1 MTTSPTRR
9 SFLTLIGAGLVAS
22 SAEAGD
28 SFVLSG
34 AVTYAAKGAIPP
46 GRLTI
51 RLEEQGIMDAPARLI
66 ARTTVIS
73 KGERHSIRFSMRV
86 KRSALRRAVDP
97 GFTVRLER
105 HGRLIATNTTKQGY
119 SGRGKASLQIEPILY

>member
-66 ARTTVIS
+66 AKTTVIS
-73 KGERHSIRFSMRV
+73 KGDRHSIRFSMRV

>member
-34 AVTYAAKGAIPP
+34 AVTNVANGPVP
-46 GRLTI
+46 VGRLTI
-51 RLEEQGIMDAPARLI
+51 RLEEQGIMDAPARRI
-66 ARTTVIS
+66 AETTVVS
-73 KGERHSIRFSMRV
+73 KGDRHSIRFSMRV
-86 KRSALRRAVDP
+86 KRSVLHRAVDP
-97 GFTVRLER
+97 AFTVRLER

>member
-1 MTTSPTRR
+1 MSPTRR
-9 SFLTLIGAGLVAS
+9 SFLALIGTGLIAS

-34 AVTYAAKGAIPP
+34 IVTNVASGPIPV

-73 KGERHSIRFSMRV
+73 KGDRHSIRFSMRV
-86 KRSALRRAVDP
+86 KRSALSRAVDP

-105 HGRLIATNTTKQGY
+105 HGRLIAINTTKQGY

>member
-9 SFLTLIGAGLVAS
+9 SFLTLIGAGLIAS
-22 SAEAGD
+22 SAEASD

-34 AVTYAAKGAIPP
+34 TVAYAAKGAIPP

-51 RLEEQGIMDAPARLI
+51 RLEEQGIMDAPARRI
-66 ARTTVIS
+66 AETTVVS

-86 KRSALRRAVDP
+86 KRSALGRAVDP
-97 GFTVRLER
+97 GFTIRLER
-105 HGRLIATNTTKQGY
+105 HGSLFAANTTKQGY
-119 SGRGKASLQIEPILY
+119 SGRGKVSLQIEPILY

>member
-1 MTTSPTRR
+1 MTNPTRR
-9 SFLTLIGAGLVAS
+9 SFLTLIGAGLIAS

-34 AVTYAAKGAIPP
+34 TVTNVASGPVP
-46 GRLTI
+46 VGRLTI

-66 ARTTVIS
+66 ARTTAIS
-73 KGERHSIRFSMRV
+73 KGDRHSIRFSMRV
-86 KRSALRRAVDP
+86 KRSALSRAVDP

>member
-1 MTTSPTRR
+1 MTNPTRR
-9 SFLTLIGAGLVAS
+9 GFLTLLGAGLVAS

-34 AVTYAAKGAIPP
+34 TVTNVANGPVP
-46 GRLTI
+46 VGRLTI

-97 GFTVRLER
+97 GFTIRLER
-105 HGRLIATNTTKQGY
+105 HGSLIAANTTKQGY

>member
-1 MTTSPTRR
+1 MTSPTTRR
-9 SFLTLIGAGLVAS
+9 SFLTLIGAGLIAS

-34 AVTYAAKGAIPP
+34 TVTNVTSGPVP
-46 GRLTI
+46 VGRLTI

-66 ARTTVIS
+66 ARTTAIS
-73 KGERHSIRFSMRV
+73 KGDRHSIRFSMRV
-86 KRSALRRAVDP
+86 KRSALSRAVDP

-105 HGRLIATNTTKQGY
+105 HGRLIAINTTKQGY

>member
-1 MTTSPTRR
+1 MMNPTRR
-9 SFLTLIGAGLVAS
+9 SFLALVGAGFIAS
-22 SAEAGD
+22 SAEASD

-34 AVTYAAKGAIPP
+34 TVTYVAKGAIPP
-46 GRLTI
+46 GRMTI
-51 RLEEQGIMDAPARLI
+51 RLEEQGVMDAPARGI
-66 ARTTVIS
+66 AATTVVS
-73 KGERHSIRFSMRV
+73 KGDRHSIRFSMRV
-86 KRSALRRAVDP
+86 KRSALSRAVDP

>member
-1 MTTSPTRR
+1 MTHPTRR
-9 SFLTLIGAGLVAS
+9 SFLALIGAGLIAF

-28 SFVLSG
+28 SFTLSG
-34 AVTYAAKGAIPP
+34 TVTYVAKGAIPP

-51 RLEEQGIMDAPARLI
+51 RLEEQGVMDVAARQI
-66 ARTTVIS
+66 AQATVIS
-73 KGERHSIRFSMRV
+73 KGNRHSIRFAMRV
-86 KRSALRRAVDP
+86 RRSALRKAIDP
-97 GFTVRLER
+97 GFTIRLER

>member
-1 MTTSPTRR
+1 MTNPTTRR
-9 SFLTLIGAGLVAS
+9 SFLTLIGAGLIAS
-22 SAEAGD
+22 SAEASD

-34 AVTYAAKGAIPP
+34 TVTYAAKGAIPP

-51 RLEEQGIMDAPARLI
+51 RLEEQGIMDAPARGI
-66 ARTTVIS
+66 AAVTVIS
-73 KGERHSIRFSMRV
+73 KGDRHSIRFSMRV

-119 SGRGKASLQIEPILY
+119 GGRGKASLQIEPILY

>member
-34 AVTYAAKGAIPP
+34 AVTNVANGPVP
-46 GRLTI
+46 VGRLTI
-51 RLEEQGIMDAPARLI
+51 RLEEQGIMDAPARRI
-66 ARTTVIS
+66 AETTVVS
-73 KGERHSIRFSMRV
+73 KGDRHSIRFSMRV

-97 GFTVRLER
+97 GFTVRLAR

>member
-1 MTTSPTRR
+1 MTNPTTRR
-9 SFLTLIGAGLVAS
+9 SFLSLIGAGLIAS
-22 SAEAGD
+22 SAEADD

-34 AVTYAAKGAIPP
+34 TVTYAAKGAIPP

-51 RLEEQGIMDAPARLI
+51 RLEEQGVMDAPARGI
-66 ARTTVIS
+66 AAITVIS
-73 KGERHSIRFSMRV
+73 KGDRHSIRFSMRV

-105 HGRLIATNTTKQGY
+105 HSRLIATTTTKQGY
-119 SGRGKASLQIEPILY
+119 GGRGKTSLQIEPILY